1 MLAIGTSGSL
11 DQGTTLEPSGWSD
24 RLQQLHAT
32 SHQGG
37 NGSGRSRP
45 VGLGGLLGVG
55 FATRS
60 SQHPYLL
67 EPYLLEIEGGTHQ
80 VPFAADFL
88 PTAVEEAPESH
99 THLNLPKRGLRR
111 TFPPTIQFPM
121 SRHVHN
127 PLELA
132 FGQVTLAYADH
143 LTTISG
149 FVMATR
155 AGHRLRAL
163 IRSRPVGGMLV
174 SKYENV
180 VVGAS
185 KPVLV
190 PIVAEAV
197 QFGGVLARLAS
208 SRGGTHRRHASLLA
222 RLPKLAADI
231 QAWLLAAIALVEA
244 YLGIIQPTN
253 CPGS

>member
-1 MLAIGTSGSL
+1 MERSVATAPCHVIKEGIEAVAVAPLALVDCLGSASL
-11 DQGTTLEPSGWSD
+11 RALLSTPIFLSPIFL
-24 RLQQLHAT
+24 RLK
-32 SHQGG
+32 
-37 NGSGRSRP
+37 
-45 VGLGGLLGVG
+45 
-55 FATRS
+55 
-60 SQHPYLL
+60 
-67 EPYLLEIEGGTHQ
+67 GGTHQ

-121 SRHVHN
+121 SRLVHN

-197 QFGGVLARLAS
+197 QFRVVLARLAF

-222 RLPKLAADI
+222 RLRR
-231 QAWLLAAIALVEA
+231 VEGVFVPVSRISHELPRPCCWSSCSSVA
-244 YLGIIQPTN
+244 FAVSSNSSISAFSFPSFSSMR
-253 CPGS
+253 P